1 MVHLKGSFGLSMH
14 REKKETQRFVYGP
27 VPSRR
32 LGISLGV
39 DIVPFKN
46 CSYDCVY
53 CQLGKTTYHST
64 ERKSF
69 VPIDAVIS
77 QIREVVDQNSDID
90 YITFS
95 GSGEPTLNSDI
106 GEIIRRIKAFTQTA
120 VAVLTNGSLLWQKEV
135 REDLSQADL
144 VVPSVDAVSEEV
156 FRKINCPI
164 EGLGVKKVL
173 DGIKQFCNEF
183 EGKIWVEIMLV
194 KGIND
199 SEEEIRRISQF
210 VGDLKADKIQLN
222 TVVRP
227 PADSRAQPVGKQRL
241 SEIKALFDPGSTVEI
256 VAEFDRKTSKAY
268 HEDLEKAIFELLR
281 RRPARKA
288 EMAAALGVHPNV
300 IVKYL
305 QVLEGRKK
313 IRTLRTEGEAEAYWV
328 IA

>member
-1 MVHLKGSFGLSMH
+1 MKRM
-14 REKKETQRFVYGP
+14 VYGP

-32 LGISLGV
+32 LGVSLGV
-39 DIVPFKN
+39 DIVQFKT
-46 CSYDCVY
+46 CSYDCIY
-53 CQLGKTTYHST
+53 CQLGRST
-64 ERKSF
+64 IHTVQRRSF
-69 VPIDAVIS
+69 VSVDSVMN
-77 QIREVVDQNSDID
+77 QIKEVVDQNSDID
-90 YITFS
+90 YISFS
-95 GSGEPTLNSDI
+95 GSGEPTLNVDI
-106 GEIIRRIKAFTQTA
+106 GEMIHRIKNFTQIP

-144 VVPSVDAVSEEV
+144 VVPSIDAVSEEV

-210 VGDLKADKIQLN
+210 SGDLKADKIQLN
-222 TVVRP
+222 TVIRP
-227 PADSRAQPVGKQRL
+227 PADSRAKPVDKQRL
-241 SEIKALFDPGSTVEI
+241 SEIKALFDPDSTVEI
-256 VAEFDRKTSKAY
+256 VAEFDRKTSRAY
-268 HEDLEKAIFELLR
+268 HEDLEKAIFELLK
-281 RRPARKA
+281 RRPARKD

-305 QVLEGRKK
+305 HVLEGRKK